1 MKIAFQTLVK
11 TLVICMFAWIA
22 NVSAGNVQYK
32 FEEFY
37 DESASLQ
44 LEQVS
49 NLNFSPTSGQI
60 RKPYQTGTLW
70 LRVSIAANQS
80 NSFLFFENPSIDEVF
95 IYSRD
100 QINLGPWS
108 SEQIPM
114 RALLQGYLLD
124 KQTENLNNSSEFY
137 LKIRSQ
143 APKQF
148 NVMVLSDAET
158 QLKQHIRYAVLSSQ
172 FTAAFILL
180 IWIGIQ
186 NWLARSKIFITVMI
200 SVPLFVLSRL
210 NYFGLFLTNDISSA
224 TMYLN
229 LNMVL
234 FLSLIAVGTLMLKEG
249 FGRLFS
255 SRQNRTFLIFFLS
268 SFLPAFGL
276 LFEIP
281 RGHLVASSVLINFLM
296 MTTLFYFLISIFL
309 KQKHLIWTY
318 KYHLV
323 VSITY
328 ATMSVI
334 PGIYFIEPQLFPFTW
349 GLPAFRDFFYPVL
362 AFLIMLQM
370 LNEQKERE
378 MDAIF
383 TLGVSKATADQE
395 IEKNKQQHVFLGM
408 LLHEIKTPLSV
419 IKFGAESLKNGQA
432 DHAKNQVWAA
442 RVDNA
447 ADTINHILN
456 QCLLAD
462 KFEFGLSN
470 YQEEQINLR
479 AEFSQIVDRVG
490 YLNPA
495 YPERIHW
502 EFCEGLPIDTQLYV
516 DPIFLRSILENLI
529 SNALKYSAANS
540 RIYLAVSQSTLGS
553 KPMFEFQIKNQIG
566 KVGPPQ
572 IDKIFA
578 RYYRAEEAKG
588 YSGTGLGLWL
598 ANEQAK
604 AMSASIRCEFD
615 NIWTIFTLQIPNLN
629 EVK

>member
-1 MKIAFQTLVK
+1 MKIALQALVK
-11 TLVICMFAWIA
+11 TVVIFMFAWIA
-22 NVSAGNVQYK
+22 NVSAGNIQYK
-32 FEEFY
+32 IEEFY

-44 LEQVS
+44 LEQVES
-49 NLNFSPTSGQI
+49 SNFSQTSGQI
-60 RKPYQTGTLW
+60 RKPYQKGTLW
-70 LRVSIAANQS
+70 LRVSIAANQAD
-80 NSFLFFENPSIDEVF
+80 SFLFFENPTIDEV
-95 IYSRD
+95 ILYSRK
-100 QINLGPWS
+100 QTNQGPWNAN
-108 SEQIPM
+108 QLPM

-124 KQTENLNNSSEFY
+124 KQSSNLNNNTEFY

-180 IWIGIQ
+180 IWISIQ

-210 NYFGLFLTNDISSA
+210 NYFGLFLNNDLSS
-224 TMYLN
+224 TTTYLN
-229 LNMVL
+229 ANMVL
-234 FLSLIAVGTLMLKEG
+234 FLSLIAIGTLMLKEG
-249 FGRLFS
+249 FARLFNS
-255 SRQNRTFLIFFLS
+255 AQNRIFMIFFS
-268 SFLPAFGL
+268 ISFLPSIGL

-281 RGHLVASSVLINFLM
+281 RGYLVASSVLINLF
-296 MTTLFYFLISIFL
+296 MTSTLFYFLISIFS

-334 PGIYFIEPQLFPFTW
+334 PGIYFIAPQLFPFTW

-378 MDAIF
+378 MDVIF
-383 TLGVSKATADQE
+383 LLGASKAAADLE

-419 IKFGAESLKNGQA
+419 IKFGADSFKNDQA
-432 DHAKNQVWAA
+432 DHAKNQVWAL

-462 KFEFGLSN
+462 KFEFGLAN
-470 YQEEQINLR
+470 YQEEQVNLH
-479 AEFSQIVDRVG
+479 AEFSKIVERVG

-502 EFCEGLPIDTQLYV
+502 EFSKSLPIDTKLYV

-529 SNALKYSAANS
+529 SNALKYSATNS
-540 RIYLAVSQSTLGS
+540 KIFLTVSQNTLDIEP
-553 KPMFEFQIKNQIG
+553 KFEFQIKNQIG

-598 ANEQAK
+598 AKEQAK

-629 EVK
+629 ELQ

>member
-11 TLVICMFAWIA
+11 TVVICMFAWIA
-22 NVSAGNVQYK
+22 NVSAGDLQYK
-32 FEEFY
+32 IEVFY

-44 LEQVS
+44 LEQVES
-49 NLNFSPTSGQI
+49 SNFSQTSGQI

-70 LRVSIAANQS
+70 LRFSIAPNQA
-80 NSFLFFENPSIDEVF
+80 NSFLLFENPAIDEV
-95 IYSRD
+95 ILYSRK
-100 QINLGPWS
+100 QTNQVPWNA
-108 SEQIPM
+108 EQIPM

-124 KQTENLNNSSEFY
+124 KKTDNLNNSSEFY
-137 LKIRSQ
+137 LRIRSQ

-158 QLKQHIRYAVLSSQ
+158 QMKQHIRYAVLSSQ

-186 NWLARSKIFITVMI
+186 NWLARSKIFITVII

-210 NYFGLFLTNDISSA
+210 NYFGFFLNNDNSSTA
-224 TMYLN
+224 MYLN
-229 LNMVL
+229 TNMVL
-234 FLSLIAVGTLMLKEG
+234 FLSLIAIGTLMVKEG
-249 FGRLFS
+249 FGRLFNS
-255 SRQNRTFLIFFLS
+255 TKNRVFLFFFTASL
-268 SFLPAFGL
+268 LPAIGL

-281 RGHLVASSVLINFLM
+281 RGHLVTCSVVLNFLM
-296 MTTLFYFLISIFL
+296 TTTLFYFLISIFL
-309 KQKHLIWTY
+309 KQKHLISNY
-318 KYHLV
+318 KYNLV

-328 ATMSVI
+328 AIMSVI
-334 PGIYFIEPQLFPFTW
+334 PGIYFIQPQLFPFIW
-349 GLPAFRDFFYPVL
+349 GLPAFRDFFYPVI

-378 MDAIF
+378 MDAVF
-383 TLGVSKATADQE
+383 TLGASKAAADLE

-419 IKFGAESLKNGQA
+419 IKFGADSFKNAQA
-432 DHAKNQVWAA
+432 DHAKNQVWAV

-456 QCLLAD
+456 QCLLVD

-495 YPERIHW
+495 YPERINW
-502 EFCEGLPIDTQLYV
+502 EFCEDLPIDTELHV

-529 SNALKYSAANS
+529 SNGLKYSAANS
-540 RIYLAVSQSTLGS
+540 KIYLTVSQSTLGS
-553 KPMFEFQIKNQIG
+553 APMFEFQIKNQIG

-604 AMSASIRCEFD
+604 AMGASIRCEFD
-615 NIWTIFTLQIPNLN
+615 NIWTIFTLQIPKLN
-629 EVK
+629 ELK

>member
-1 MKIAFQTLVK
+1 MKITFQILIKAV
-11 TLVICMFAWIA
+11 LICMFAWIA
-22 NVSAGNVQYK
+22 NASAGNVQYK
-32 FEEFY
+32 IEEFY

-44 LEQVS
+44 LEQVES
-49 NLNFSPTSGQI
+49 SNFSQTSGQI
-60 RKPYQTGTLW
+60 RKPHQKGTLW
-70 LRVSIAANQS
+70 LRVTIAANQA
-80 NSFLFFENPSIDEVF
+80 NSFLFFENPAIDEVLL
-95 IYSRD
+95 YSRKETH
-100 QINLGPWS
+100 QGPWNAN
-108 SEQIPM
+108 QIPM
-114 RALLQGYLLD
+114 KKLLEGYLLD
-124 KQTENLNNSSEFY
+124 GQIDDLNPKSEFY

-158 QLKQHIRYAVLSSQ
+158 QRKQHIRYAVLSSQ

-186 NWLARSKIFITVMI
+186 NWLARSRIFITVMV
-200 SVPLFVLSRL
+200 SVPLFVFSRL
-210 NYFGLFLTNDISSA
+210 NYFGLFLNNENTSTA
-224 TMYLN
+224 MYLN
-229 LNMVL
+229 LNMAL
-234 FLSLIAVGTLMLKEG
+234 FLSLIAIGTLMIKEG
-249 FGRLFS
+249 FGRLFNGT
-255 SRQNRTFLIFFLS
+255 QNRVLLIFFSVSL
-268 SFLPAFGL
+268 LPATGL

-281 RGHLVASSVLINFLM
+281 RGHLVACSVLLNFLM
-296 MTTLFYFLISIFL
+296 TTTLFYFLISIFS
-309 KQKHLIWTY
+309 KQKYLIWTY

-328 ATMSVI
+328 AIMSVV
-334 PGIYFIEPQLFPFTW
+334 PGIYFIQPQLFPFTW

-383 TLGVSKATADQE
+383 TLGASKAAADLE

-419 IKFGAESLKNGQA
+419 IKFGADSLINVQA
-432 DHAKNQVWAA
+432 DPSKNQVWAK
-442 RVDNA
+442 RIDTS

-462 KFEFGLSN
+462 KFEFGLSS
-470 YQEEQINLR
+470 YQAEHVNLET
-479 AEFSQIVDRVG
+479 EFSQIVERVG
-490 YLNPA
+490 YLHPT

-502 EFCEGLPIDTQLYV
+502 EFSSNVAHSTQLSV
-516 DPIFLRSILENLI
+516 DPVFFRSILENLI

-540 RIYLAVSQSTLGS
+540 KIFLTVSQNTFGS
-553 KPMFEFQIKNQIG
+553 EPIFEFQIKNQIG

-572 IDKIFA
+572 IDKIFS

-604 AMSASIRCEFD
+604 AMNASIRCEFD
-615 NIWTIFTLQIPNLN
+615 AVWTIFTLQIPKLS
-629 EVK
+629 EIK

>member
-11 TLVICMFAWIA
+11 TFVISMFAWIA

-32 FEEFY
+32 LEEFY

-44 LEQVS
+44 LEQVES
-49 NLNFSPTSGQI
+49 SNFSQTSGQI

-70 LRVSIAANQS
+70 LRFSIAPNQA
-80 NSFLFFENPSIDEVF
+80 NSFLLFENPAIDEV
-95 IYSRD
+95 ILYSRK
-100 QINLGPWS
+100 QTNQGPWNA
-108 SEQIPM
+108 EQIPM

-124 KQTENLNNSSEFY
+124 KQTDNLNNSSEFY
-137 LKIRSQ
+137 LRIRSQ

-148 NVMVLSDAET
+148 NVMVLSGAET
-158 QLKQHIRYAVLSSQ
+158 QMKQHIRYAVLSSQ

-255 SRQNRTFLIFFLS
+255 SRQNRIFLIFFS
-268 SFLPAFGL
+268 ISFLPVIGL

-281 RGHLVASSVLINFLM
+281 RGHLVASSVFINFLM
-296 MTTLFYFLISIFL
+296 TTTLFYFLISIFL

-395 IEKNKQQHVFLGM
+395 IEKKQATACIF
-408 LLHEIKTPLSV
+408 
-419 IKFGAESLKNGQA
+419 
-432 DHAKNQVWAA
+432 
-442 RVDNA
+442 RNA
-447 ADTINHILN
+447 
-456 QCLLAD
+456 
-462 KFEFGLSN
+462 
-470 YQEEQINLR
+470 
-479 AEFSQIVDRVG
+479 
-490 YLNPA
+490 
-495 YPERIHW
+495 
-502 EFCEGLPIDTQLYV
+502 
-516 DPIFLRSILENLI
+516 
-529 SNALKYSAANS
+529 
-540 RIYLAVSQSTLGS
+540 
-553 KPMFEFQIKNQIG
+553 
-566 KVGPPQ
+566 
-572 IDKIFA
+572 FA
-578 RYYRAEEAKG
+578 
-588 YSGTGLGLWL
+588 
-598 ANEQAK
+598 
-604 AMSASIRCEFD
+604 
-615 NIWTIFTLQIPNLN
+615 
-629 EVK
+629 

>member
-1 MKIAFQTLVK
+1 MGVL
-11 TLVICMFAWIA
+11 AWVGNA
-22 NVSAGNVQYK
+22 SAGDVQYK
-32 FEEFY
+32 IEELY

-44 LEQVS
+44 LEQVER
-49 NLNFSPTSGQI
+49 LNFSHTSGEI
-60 RKPYQTGTLW
+60 RRPYRQGNLW
-70 LRVSIAANQS
+70 LRVSIAATQV
-80 NSFLFFENPSIDEVF
+80 NSILYFQNPSIDEVL
-95 IYSRD
+95 IYSRK
-100 QINLGPWS
+100 QTSHGIWIAS
-108 SEQIPM
+108 QIPM
-114 RALLQGYLLD
+114 QSLLQGYLLD
-124 KQTENLNNSSEFY
+124 TQTDNLNNNSEFY
-137 LKIRSQ
+137 LKIRS
-143 APKQF
+143 ASPKQF
-148 NVMVLSDAET
+148 NVMVLSEAET

-172 FTAAFILL
+172 FTAALILL
-180 IWIGIQ
+180 IWVGIQ
-186 NWLARSKIFITVMI
+186 NWLARSKIFFTVII

-210 NYFGLFLTNDISSA
+210 NNFGIFLNGNNTDT

-229 LNMVL
+229 ANMVL
-234 FLSLIAVGTLMLKEG
+234 FLSLIAIGTLMIKEG
-249 FGRLFS
+249 FGRLFDRS
-255 SRQNRTFLIFFLS
+255 QNRFFLIIFTLT
-268 SFLPAFGL
+268 FLPAIGL
-276 LFEIP
+276 MFEIP
-281 RGHLVASSVLINFLM
+281 RGHLVATSVYINFLM

-309 KQKHLIWTY
+309 KKKQLIWTY

-323 VSITY
+323 ISITY
-328 ATMSVI
+328 AIMSVI
-334 PGIYFIEPQLFPFTW
+334 PGIYFIAPQLFPFTW
-349 GLPAFRDFFYPVL
+349 GLPAFRDFFYPIL

-370 LNEQKERE
+370 FNEQREKE

-383 TLGVSKATADQE
+383 ALAVSKATADQE

-419 IKFGAESLKNGQA
+419 IKFGADSLKNVQV
-432 DHAKNQVWAA
+432 DPSKNQVWAK
-442 RVDNA
+442 RIDTS

-462 KFEFGLSN
+462 KFEFGLAN
-470 YQEEQINLR
+470 YQEEQVNLH
-479 AEFSQIVDRVG
+479 AEFSQIVERVG

-502 EFCEGLPIDTQLYV
+502 EFSNSLPIDTKLYL

-529 SNALKYSAANS
+529 SNALKYSATNS
-540 RIYLAVSQSTLGS
+540 KIFLTVSQSILGS
-553 KPMFEFQIKNQIG
+553 KPKFEFQIKNQIG

-572 IDKIFA
+572 VDKIFT

-629 EVK
+629 ELK

>member
-1 MKIAFQTLVK
+1 MGI
-11 TLVICMFAWIA
+11 FAWVGNA
-22 NVSAGNVQYK
+22 SAGDVQYK
-32 FEEFY
+32 IEELY

-44 LEQVS
+44 LEQVERI
-49 NLNFSPTSGQI
+49 NFSHTSGEI
-60 RKPYQTGTLW
+60 RRPYRQGNLW
-70 LRVSIAANQS
+70 LRVSIAANQF
-80 NSFLFFENPSIDEVF
+80 NSILYFQNPSIDEVL
-95 IYSRD
+95 IYSRN
-100 QINLGPWS
+100 QTSHGPWIAS
-108 SEQIPM
+108 QIPM
-114 RALLQGYLLD
+114 QALLQGYLLD
-124 KQTENLNNSSEFY
+124 NQTANLNNNSEFY

-148 NVMVLSDAET
+148 NVMVLSNAET

-186 NWLARSKIFITVMI
+186 NWLARSKIFITVML
-200 SVPLFVLSRL
+200 SVPLFLLSRL
-210 NYFGLFLTNDISSA
+210 NYFGFFLNNDNSSA
-224 TMYLN
+224 AMYLN
-229 LNMVL
+229 ANLVL
-234 FLSLIAVGTLMLKEG
+234 FLSLITIGTLMMKEG
-249 FGRLFS
+249 FGRLFNNT
-255 SRQNRTFLIFFLS
+255 QNRVFLIIFALC
-268 SFLPAFGL
+268 FLPGIGVF
-276 LFEIP
+276 FEIP
-281 RGHLVASSVLINFLM
+281 RGHLVAASVLLNTF
-296 MTTLFYFLISIFL
+296 MTITLFYFLFSIFS
-309 KQKHLIWTY
+309 KQTGLIRTY
-318 KYHLV
+318 KYPLI
-323 VSITY
+323 VSTTY
-328 ATMSVI
+328 AIMSVI
-334 PGIYFIEPQLFPFTW
+334 PGFYFIAPQLFPFTW

-378 MDAIF
+378 MDAVF
-383 TLGVSKATADQE
+383 TLGASKAAADLE

-419 IKFGAESLKNGQA
+419 VKFGANSFKNAQA

-462 KFEFGLSN
+462 KFEFGLSS
-470 YQEEQINLR
+470 YQEEEVNLH
-479 AEFSQIVDRVG
+479 AEFSQIVERVG

>member
-11 TLVICMFAWIA
+11 TVAICMFAWIA

-32 FEEFY
+32 LEEFY

-49 NLNFSPTSGQI
+49 NLNFYPTSGQI

-186 NWLARSKIFITVMI
+186 NWLARSKIFITVML

-210 NYFGLFLTNDISSA
+210 NYFGFFLNNDNSSA
-224 TMYLN
+224 AMYLN
-229 LNMVL
+229 ANLVL
-234 FLSLIAVGTLMLKEG
+234 FLSLIAIGTLMMKEG
-249 FGRLFS
+249 FGRLFNNT
-255 SRQNRTFLIFFLS
+255 QNRVFLIIFALC
-268 SFLPAFGL
+268 FLPGIGVF
-276 LFEIP
+276 FEIP
-281 RGHLVASSVLINFLM
+281 RGHLVAASVLLNTF
-296 MTTLFYFLISIFL
+296 MTITLFYFLFSIFS
-309 KQKHLIWTY
+309 KQTGLIRTY
-318 KYHLV
+318 KYPLI
-323 VSITY
+323 VSTTY
-328 ATMSVI
+328 AIMSVI
-334 PGIYFIEPQLFPFTW
+334 PGFYFIAPQQFPFTW

-378 MDAIF
+378 MDAVF
-383 TLGVSKATADQE
+383 TLGASKAAADLE

-419 IKFGAESLKNGQA
+419 VKFGANSFKNAQA
-432 DHAKNQVWAA
+432 DHAKNQVWAV

-462 KFEFGLSN
+462 KFEFGLSS
-470 YQEEQINLR
+470 YQEEEVNLH
-479 AEFSQIVDRVG
+479 AEFSQIVERVG

-553 KPMFEFQIKNQIG
+553 KPMLEFQVKNQIG

-629 EVK
+629 ELK

>member
-1 MKIAFQTLVK
+1 MKSVPK
-11 TLVICMFAWIA
+11 TLYKTIFICIFAWITNA
-22 NVSAGNVQYK
+22 SAGNIQYK
-32 FEEFY
+32 IEEFY

-44 LEQVS
+44 LEKVIS
-49 NLNFSPTSGQI
+49 SNFSLSSGQI
-60 RKPYQTGTLW
+60 RKPYQKGTLW
-70 LRVSIAANQS
+70 LRVSIAANQA
-80 NSFLFFENPSIDEVF
+80 NSFLLFENPAIDEA
-95 IYSRD
+95 ILYSRK
-100 QINLGPWS
+100 QTNQGPWNA
-108 SEQIPM
+108 EQMPM

-124 KQTENLNNSSEFY
+124 KQTDNLNNSSEFY

-148 NVMVLSDAET
+148 NVMVLSDSET

-172 FTAAFILL
+172 FTAALILL

-186 NWLARSKIFITVMI
+186 NWLARSKIFITVMV

-210 NYFGLFLTNDISSA
+210 NYFGLFLNNDTSSTA
-224 TMYLN
+224 MYLN
-229 LNMVL
+229 VNMVL
-234 FLSLIAVGTLMLKEG
+234 FLSLIAIGTLMIKEG
-249 FGRLFS
+249 FGRLFNGT
-255 SRQNRTFLIFFLS
+255 QNRVFLIFFSVSL
-268 SFLPAFGL
+268 LPATGL

-281 RGHLVASSVLINFLM
+281 RGHLVMCSVLLNFLM
-296 MTTLFYFLISIFL
+296 TTTLFYFLISIFL

-328 ATMSVI
+328 ASMSVI

-383 TLGVSKATADQE
+383 TLGASKAAADLE

-419 IKFGAESLKNGQA
+419 IKFGADSLKNGQA
-432 DHAKNQVWAA
+432 DHAKNQVWAI

-462 KFEFGLSN
+462 KFEFGLSS
-470 YQEEQINLR
+470 YQEEEVNLH
-479 AEFSQIVDRVG
+479 AEFSQIVERVG

-495 YPERIHW
+495 YPERIHR
-502 EFCEGLPIDTQLYV
+502 EICEDLPIETNLYV

-529 SNALKYSAANS
+529 SNALKYSVANS
-540 RIYLAVSQSTLGS
+540 KIYLIVSQSILGS

-604 AMSASIRCEFD
+604 AMGASIRCEFD
-615 NIWTIFTLQIPNLN
+615 DIWTIFTLQIPNLN
-629 EVK
+629 GLK

>member
-1 MKIAFQTLVK
+1 MKIALQPLVK
-11 TLVICMFAWIA
+11 TVVICMFAWIA
-22 NVSAGNVQYK
+22 NVSAGNIQYK
-32 FEEFY
+32 IAEFY

-44 LEQVS
+44 LEQVVGS
-49 NLNFSPTSGQI
+49 NFSETSGQI
-60 RKPYQTGTLW
+60 RKPYQKGTLW
-70 LRVSIAANQS
+70 LRVSISAYQA

-95 IYSRD
+95 IYSRN
-100 QINLGPWS
+100 QISLESWS
-108 SEQIPM
+108 ADQIPM
-114 RALLQGYLLD
+114 RELLQGYSLD
-124 KQTENLNNSSEFY
+124 KQTSNLNNNTEFY

-200 SVPLFVLSRL
+200 SVPLFALSRL
-210 NYFGLFLTNDISSA
+210 NYFGLFLNNDHSS
-224 TMYLN
+224 TTTYLN
-229 LNMVL
+229 VNMAL

-249 FGRLFS
+249 FGRLFNS
-255 SRQNRTFLIFFLS
+255 TQNRIFMIFFSL
-268 SFLPAFGL
+268 SFLPLIGL

-281 RGHLVASSVLINFLM
+281 RGHLVASSVLLNILM
-296 MTTLFYFLISIFL
+296 MTTLFYFLISIFS
-309 KQKHLIWTY
+309 KQKHLILTY

-328 ATMSVI
+328 ASMSII
-334 PGIYFIEPQLFPFTW
+334 PGIYFTQPHLFPFTW

-419 IKFGAESLKNGQA
+419 IKFGADSFKNDQA
-432 DHAKNQVWAA
+432 DHTKNQVWAL

-462 KFEFGLSN
+462 KFEFGLAN
-470 YQEEQINLR
+470 YQEQLVNLH
-479 AEFSQIVDRVG
+479 AEFSQIVERVG

-502 EFCEGLPIDTQLYV
+502 EFSNTLPIDTKLYV

-529 SNALKYSAANS
+529 SNALKYSATNS
-540 RIYLAVSQSTLGS
+540 KIFLTVSQSSLGIVP
-553 KPMFEFQIKNQIG
+553 KFEFQIKNQIG

-572 IDKIFA
+572 VDKIFA

-629 EVK
+629 ELK

>member
-1 MKIAFQTLVK
+1 
-11 TLVICMFAWIA
+11 MFAWIA
-22 NVSAGNVQYK
+22 NVSAGDLQYK
-32 FEEFY
+32 IEEFY

-44 LEQVS
+44 LEQVES
-49 NLNFSPTSGQI
+49 SKFSQTSGQI
-60 RKPYQTGTLW
+60 RKPYRTGNLW
-70 LRVSIAANQS
+70 LRVSIAANQA
-80 NSFLFFENPSIDEVF
+80 NSFLLFENPAIDEV
-95 IYSRD
+95 ILYSRK
-100 QINLGPWS
+100 QTNQGPWNA
-108 SEQIPM
+108 EKIPM

-124 KQTENLNNSSEFY
+124 KQTNNLNNSSEFY
-137 LKIRSQ
+137 LRIRSQ

-158 QLKQHIRYAVLSSQ
+158 QMKQHIRYAVLSSQ

-210 NYFGLFLTNDISSA
+210 NYFGIFLNNDNSSTA
-224 TMYLN
+224 IYLN
-229 LNMVL
+229 VNMVL
-234 FLSLIAVGTLMLKEG
+234 FLSLIAIGTLMVKEG
-249 FGRLFS
+249 FGRLFNS
-255 SRQNRTFLIFFLS
+255 SQNRVFLCFFLAS
-268 SFLPAFGL
+268 LLPAIGL

-281 RGHLVASSVLINFLM
+281 RGHLVTCSVVLNFLM
-296 MTTLFYFLISIFL
+296 TTTLFYFLISIFL
-309 KQKHLIWTY
+309 KQKHLISNY

-328 ATMSVI
+328 AIMSVI
-334 PGIYFIEPQLFPFTW
+334 PGIYFIEPQLFPFIW
-349 GLPAFRDFFYPVL
+349 GLPAFRDFFYPVI

-378 MDAIF
+378 MDAVF
-383 TLGVSKATADQE
+383 TLGASKAAADLE

-419 IKFGAESLKNGQA
+419 IKFGADSFKNAQA
-432 DHAKNQVWAA
+432 DHAKNLVWAV

-447 ADTINHILN
+447 TDTINHILN

-470 YQEEQINLR
+470 YQEEKINLR
-479 AEFSQIVDRVG
+479 AEFSQIVDHVG

-495 YPERIHW
+495 YPERINW
-502 EFCEGLPIDTQLYV
+502 EFCEDLPIDTELHV

-540 RIYLAVSQSTLGS
+540 KIYLTVSQSTLGS
-553 KPMFEFQIKNQIG
+553 KPMFELQIKNQIG

-598 ANEQAK
+598 ANEQAI
-604 AMSASIRCEFD
+604 AMGASIRCEFD
-615 NIWTIFTLQIPNLN
+615 NIWTIFTLQIPKLN

>member
-1 MKIAFQTLVK
+1 
-11 TLVICMFAWIA
+11 MFACIA

-32 FEEFY
+32 LEEFY

-44 LEQVS
+44 LEQVES
-49 NLNFSPTSGQI
+49 SKFSQTSGQI
-60 RKPYQTGTLW
+60 RKPYRTGNLW
-70 LRVSIAANQS
+70 LRVSIAANQA
-80 NSFLFFENPSIDEVF
+80 NSFLLFENPAIDEV
-95 IYSRD
+95 ILYSRK
-100 QINLGPWS
+100 QTNQGPWNA
-108 SEQIPM
+108 EKIPM

-124 KQTENLNNSSEFY
+124 KQTNNLNNSSEFY
-137 LKIRSQ
+137 LRIRSQ

-158 QLKQHIRYAVLSSQ
+158 QMKQHIRYAVLSSQ

-186 NWLARSKIFITVMI
+186 NWLARSKIFITVMM

-210 NYFGLFLTNDISSA
+210 NYFGFFLNNDNSSTA
-224 TMYLN
+224 MYLN
-229 LNMVL
+229 ANMVL
-234 FLSLIAVGTLMLKEG
+234 FLSLIAIGTLMVKEG
-249 FGRLFS
+249 FGRLFNS
-255 SRQNRTFLIFFLS
+255 TQNRVFLFFFTASL
-268 SFLPAFGL
+268 LPAIGL

-281 RGHLVASSVLINFLM
+281 RGHLVTCSVVLNFLM
-296 MTTLFYFLISIFL
+296 TTTLFYFLISIFL
-309 KQKHLIWTY
+309 KQKHLISNY

-328 ATMSVI
+328 AIMSVI
-334 PGIYFIEPQLFPFTW
+334 PGIYFIQPQLFPFIW
-349 GLPAFRDFFYPVL
+349 GLPAFRDFFYPVI

-378 MDAIF
+378 MDAVF
-383 TLGVSKATADQE
+383 TLGASKAAADLE

-419 IKFGAESLKNGQA
+419 IKFGADSFKNAQA
-432 DHAKNQVWAA
+432 DHAKNQVWAV

-470 YQEEQINLR
+470 YQEEEVNLH
-479 AEFSQIVDRVG
+479 AEFSQIVERVG

-495 YPERIHW
+495 YPERIYR
-502 EFCEGLPIDTQLYV
+502 EICEDLPIETNLYV
-516 DPIFLRSILENLI
+516 DPNFLRSVLENLI

-540 RIYLAVSQSTLGS
+540 KIYLTVSQSTLGS

-604 AMSASIRCEFD
+604 AMGASIRCEFD
-615 NIWTIFTLQIPNLN
+615 NIRTIFTLQIPKLN
-629 EVK
+629 ELK

>member
-1 MKIAFQTLVK
+1 MGV
-11 TLVICMFAWIA
+11 FAWVGNA
-22 NVSAGNVQYK
+22 SAGDVQYK
-32 FEEFY
+32 IEELY

-44 LEQVS
+44 LEQVER
-49 NLNFSPTSGQI
+49 LNFSHTSGEI
-60 RKPYQTGTLW
+60 RRPYRQGNLW
-70 LRVSIAANQS
+70 LRVSIAATQV
-80 NSFLFFENPSIDEVF
+80 NSILYFQNPSIDEVL
-95 IYSRD
+95 IYSRK
-100 QINLGPWS
+100 QTSHGIWIAS
-108 SEQIPM
+108 QIPM
-114 RALLQGYLLD
+114 QSLLQGYLLD
-124 KQTENLNNSSEFY
+124 TQTDNLNNNSEFY
-137 LKIRSQ
+137 LKIRS
-143 APKQF
+143 ASPKQF
-148 NVMVLSDAET
+148 NVMVLSEAET
-158 QLKQHIRYAVLSSQ
+158 QFKQHIRYAVLSSQ
-172 FTAAFILL
+172 FTAALILL
-180 IWIGIQ
+180 IWVGIQ
-186 NWLARSKIFITVMI
+186 NWLARSKIFFTVII

-210 NYFGLFLTNDISSA
+210 NNFGIFLNGNNTDT

-229 LNMVL
+229 ANMVL
-234 FLSLIAVGTLMLKEG
+234 FLSLIAIGTLMIKEG
-249 FGRLFS
+249 FGRLFDRS
-255 SRQNRTFLIFFLS
+255 HNRFFLIIFTLT
-268 SFLPAFGL
+268 FLPAIGL
-276 LFEIP
+276 MFEIP
-281 RGHLVASSVLINFLM
+281 RGHLVATSVYINFLM

-309 KQKHLIWTY
+309 KKKQLIWTY

-323 VSITY
+323 ISITY
-328 ATMSVI
+328 AIMSVI
-334 PGIYFIEPQLFPFTW
+334 PGIYFIAPQLFPFTW
-349 GLPAFRDFFYPVL
+349 GLPAFRDFFYPIL

-370 LNEQKERE
+370 FNEQREKE

-383 TLGVSKATADQE
+383 ALAVSKATADQE

-419 IKFGAESLKNGQA
+419 IKFGADSLKNVQV
-432 DHAKNQVWAA
+432 DPSKNQVWAK
-442 RVDNA
+442 RIDTS

-462 KFEFGLSN
+462 KFEFGLAN
-470 YQEEQINLR
+470 YQAEQVNLH
-479 AEFSQIVDRVG
+479 AEFSQIVERVG

-502 EFCEGLPIDTQLYV
+502 EFSNSLPIDTKLYV

-529 SNALKYSAANS
+529 SNALKYSATNS
-540 RIYLAVSQSTLGS
+540 KIFLTVSQSTLGIVP
-553 KPMFEFQIKNQIG
+553 KIEFQIKNQIG

-572 IDKIFA
+572 VDKIFT

>member
-1 MKIAFQTLVK
+1 MKKILLNFLYSI
-11 TLVICMFAWIA
+11 LMGIFAWVGNA
-22 NVSAGNVQYK
+22 SAGDVQYK
-32 FEEFY
+32 IEELY

-44 LEQVS
+44 LEQVERI
-49 NLNFSPTSGQI
+49 NFSHTSGEI
-60 RKPYQTGTLW
+60 RRPYRQGNLW
-70 LRVSIAANQS
+70 LRVSIAANQF
-80 NSFLFFENPSIDEVF
+80 NSILYFQNPSIDEVL
-95 IYSRD
+95 IYSRN
-100 QINLGPWS
+100 QTSHGPWIAS
-108 SEQIPM
+108 QIPM
-114 RALLQGYLLD
+114 QALLQGYLLD
-124 KQTENLNNSSEFY
+124 NQTANLNNNSEFY

-148 NVMVLSDAET
+148 NVMVLSNAET

-186 NWLARSKIFITVMI
+186 NWLARSKIFITVML
-200 SVPLFVLSRL
+200 SVPLFLLSRL
-210 NYFGLFLTNDISSA
+210 NYFGFFLNNDNSSA
-224 TMYLN
+224 AMYLN
-229 LNMVL
+229 ANLVL
-234 FLSLIAVGTLMLKEG
+234 FLSLITIGTLMMKEG
-249 FGRLFS
+249 FGRLFNNT
-255 SRQNRTFLIFFLS
+255 QNRVFLIIFALC
-268 SFLPAFGL
+268 FLPGIGVF
-276 LFEIP
+276 FEIP
-281 RGHLVASSVLINFLM
+281 RGHLVAASVLLNTF
-296 MTTLFYFLISIFL
+296 MTITLFYFLFSIFS
-309 KQKHLIWTY
+309 KQTGLIRTY
-318 KYHLV
+318 KYPLI
-323 VSITY
+323 VSTTY
-328 ATMSVI
+328 AIMSVI
-334 PGIYFIEPQLFPFTW
+334 PGFYFIAPQLFPFTW

-378 MDAIF
+378 MDAVF
-383 TLGVSKATADQE
+383 TLGASKAAADLE

-419 IKFGAESLKNGQA
+419 VKFGANSFKNAQA

-462 KFEFGLSN
+462 KFEFGLSS
-470 YQEEQINLR
+470 YQEEEVNLH
-479 AEFSQIVDRVG
+479 AEFSQIVERVG

>member
-1 MKIAFQTLVK
+1 
-11 TLVICMFAWIA
+11 MFAWIA

-32 FEEFY
+32 LEEFY

-70 LRVSIAANQS
+70 LRVSIAANQA
-80 NSFLFFENPSIDEVF
+80 NSLLFFENPAIDEV
-95 IYSRD
+95 ILYSRK
-100 QINLGPWS
+100 QTNQGSWNA
-108 SEQIPM
+108 EQIPM
-114 RALLQGYLLD
+114 RALLQGHLLD
-124 KQTENLNNSSEFY
+124 KQTDNLNNSSEFY
-137 LKIRSQ
+137 LRIQSQ

-158 QLKQHIRYAVLSSQ
+158 QMKQHIRYAVLSSQ

-210 NYFGLFLTNDISSA
+210 NYFGIFLNNDNSSTA
-224 TMYLN
+224 IYLN
-229 LNMVL
+229 VNMVL
-234 FLSLIAVGTLMLKEG
+234 FLSLIAIGTLMVKEG
-249 FGRLFS
+249 FGRLFNS
-255 SRQNRTFLIFFLS
+255 SQNRVFLCFFLAS
-268 SFLPAFGL
+268 LLPAIGL

-281 RGHLVASSVLINFLM
+281 RGHLVTCSVVLNFLM
-296 MTTLFYFLISIFL
+296 TTTLFYFLISIFL
-309 KQKHLIWTY
+309 KQKHLISNY

-328 ATMSVI
+328 AIMSVI
-334 PGIYFIEPQLFPFTW
+334 PGIYFIEPQLFPFIW
-349 GLPAFRDFFYPVL
+349 GLPAFRDFFYPVI

-378 MDAIF
+378 MDAVF
-383 TLGVSKATADQE
+383 TLGASKAAADLE

-419 IKFGAESLKNGQA
+419 IKFGADSFKNAQA
-432 DHAKNQVWAA
+432 DQAKNLVWAL

-462 KFEFGLSN
+462 KFEFGLAN
-470 YQEEQINLR
+470 YQEEQVNLH
-479 AEFSQIVDRVG
+479 AEFSQIVERVG

-502 EFCEGLPIDTQLYV
+502 EFCEGLPIDAQLYV

-540 RIYLAVSQSTLGS
+540 KIYLTVSQSFLGS

-629 EVK
+629 ELK

>member
-1 MKIAFQTLVK
+1 MT
-11 TLVICMFAWIA
+11 
-22 NVSAGNVQYK
+22 
-32 FEEFY
+32 
-37 DESASLQ
+37 
-44 LEQVS
+44 
-49 NLNFSPTSGQI
+49 
-60 RKPYQTGTLW
+60 
-70 LRVSIAANQS
+70 
-80 NSFLFFENPSIDEVF
+80 
-95 IYSRD
+95 
-100 QINLGPWS
+100 
-108 SEQIPM
+108 
-114 RALLQGYLLD
+114 
-124 KQTENLNNSSEFY
+124 
-137 LKIRSQ
+137 
-143 APKQF
+143 
-148 NVMVLSDAET
+148 
-158 QLKQHIRYAVLSSQ
+158 
-172 FTAAFILL
+172 
-180 IWIGIQ
+180 
-186 NWLARSKIFITVMI
+186 
-200 SVPLFVLSRL
+200 
-210 NYFGLFLTNDISSA
+210 
-224 TMYLN
+224 
-229 LNMVL
+229 
-234 FLSLIAVGTLMLKEG
+234 
-249 FGRLFS
+249 
-255 SRQNRTFLIFFLS
+255 
-268 SFLPAFGL
+268 
-276 LFEIP
+276 
-281 RGHLVASSVLINFLM
+281 
-296 MTTLFYFLISIFL
+296 TTLFYFLISIFL

-490 YLNPA
+490 YLNPT

-516 DPIFLRSILENLI
+516 DPIYLRSILENLI

-540 RIYLAVSQSTLGS
+540 RIYLTVSQSTLGS

-629 EVK
+629 ALK

>member
-1 MKIAFQTLVK
+1 MKKLLLNFLYCILMGVS
-11 TLVICMFAWIA
+11 AWVGNA
-22 NVSAGNVQYK
+22 SAGNIQYK
-32 FEEFY
+32 IEELY
-37 DESASLQ
+37 DASASLN
-44 LEQVS
+44 LEQVIS
-49 NLNFSPTSGQI
+49 SNFSQTSGQI
-60 RKPYQTGTLW
+60 RKPYQKGTLW
-70 LRVSIAANQS
+70 LRVSIAANQAD
-80 NSFLFFENPSIDEVF
+80 SFLFFENPTIDEVML
-95 IYSRD
+95 YSRKQTNQGLWEAD
-100 QINLGPWS
+100 QL
-108 SEQIPM
+108 PM
-114 RALLQGYLLD
+114 RALLQGCLLD
-124 KQTENLNNSSEFY
+124 KKKSNLNNNTEFY

-143 APKQF
+143 GPKQF

-210 NYFGLFLTNDISSA
+210 NYFGLFLNNEHSST

-229 LNMVL
+229 VNVAL
-234 FLSLIAVGTLMLKEG
+234 FLSLIAIATLMIKEG
-249 FGRLFS
+249 FGRLFNNS
-255 SRQNRTFLIFFLS
+255 QNRIFMILFSL
-268 SFLPAFGL
+268 SFLPLIGI

-281 RGHLVASSVLINFLM
+281 RGYLVASSVLLNILM
-296 MTTLFYFLISIFL
+296 ITALFYFLISIFL
-309 KQKHLIWTY
+309 KQKHLILTY

-323 VSITY
+323 VSITF
-328 ATMSVI
+328 AMMSVI
-334 PGIYFIEPQLFPFTW
+334 PGIYFIVPQLFPFTW

-383 TLGVSKATADQE
+383 TLGASKAAAELE

-419 IKFGAESLKNGQA
+419 IKFGADSFKNDQA
-432 DHAKNQVWAA
+432 DHAKNRVWAL

-462 KFEFGLSN
+462 KFEFGLAN
-470 YQEEQINLR
+470 YQEEQVNLH
-479 AEFSQIVDRVG
+479 AEFSQIVERVG
-490 YLNPA
+490 YLNPS

-502 EFCEGLPIDTQLYV
+502 EFSNSLPIDTKLYV
-516 DPIFLRSILENLI
+516 DPVFLRSILENLI
-529 SNALKYSAANS
+529 SNALKYSATNS
-540 RIYLAVSQSTLGS
+540 KIFLTVSQSTLGIEP
-553 KPMFEFQIKNQIG
+553 KFEFQIKNQIG

-572 IDKIFA
+572 VDKIFA

-629 EVK
+629 ELK

>member
-11 TLVICMFAWIA
+11 TVVICIFAWIA
-22 NVSAGNVQYK
+22 NVSAGDLQYK
-32 FEEFY
+32 IEEFY

-44 LEQVS
+44 LEQVES
-49 NLNFSPTSGQI
+49 SKFSETSGQI
-60 RKPYQTGTLW
+60 RKPYRTGNLW
-70 LRVSIAANQS
+70 LRVSIAANQA
-80 NSFLFFENPSIDEVF
+80 NSFLFFENPAIDEV
-95 IYSRD
+95 ILYSRK
-100 QINLGPWS
+100 QTNQGPWNA
-108 SEQIPM
+108 EKIPM
-114 RALLQGYLLD
+114 RALLQGHLLD
-124 KQTENLNNSSEFY
+124 KQTDNLNNSSEFY
-137 LKIRSQ
+137 LRIRSQ

-158 QLKQHIRYAVLSSQ
+158 QMKQHIRYAVLSSQ

-210 NYFGLFLTNDISSA
+210 NYFGFFLNNDNSSTA
-224 TMYLN
+224 MYLN
-229 LNMVL
+229 ANMVL
-234 FLSLIAVGTLMLKEG
+234 FLSLIAIGTLMVKEG
-249 FGRLFS
+249 FGRLFNS
-255 SRQNRTFLIFFLS
+255 TQNRVFLFFFTASL
-268 SFLPAFGL
+268 LPAIGL

-281 RGHLVASSVLINFLM
+281 RGHLVTCSVVLNFLM
-296 MTTLFYFLISIFL
+296 TTTLFYFLISIFL
-309 KQKHLIWTY
+309 KQKHLISNY

-328 ATMSVI
+328 AIMSVI
-334 PGIYFIEPQLFPFTW
+334 PGIYFIQPQLFPFIW
-349 GLPAFRDFFYPVL
+349 GLPAFRDFFYPVI

-378 MDAIF
+378 MDAVF
-383 TLGVSKATADQE
+383 TLGASKAAADLE

-419 IKFGAESLKNGQA
+419 IKFGADSFKNAQA
-432 DHAKNQVWAA
+432 DQAKNLVWAV

-447 ADTINHILN
+447 TDTINHILN

-495 YPERIHW
+495 YPERINW
-502 EFCEGLPIDTQLYV
+502 EFCEDLPIDTELHV

-604 AMSASIRCEFD
+604 AMGASIRCEFD
-615 NIWTIFTLQIPNLN
+615 NIWTIFTLQIPKLN
-629 EVK
+629 ELK

>member
-11 TLVICMFAWIA
+11 TVVICMFTWIA
-22 NVSAGNVQYK
+22 NVSAGNIQYK
-32 FEEFY
+32 IEEFY

-44 LEQVS
+44 LEQIERS
-49 NLNFSPTSGQI
+49 NFSQTSGQI
-60 RKPYQTGTLW
+60 RKPYQKGTLW
-70 LRVSIAANQS
+70 LRVSITANQAD
-80 NSFLFFENPSIDEVF
+80 SFLFFENPTIDEV
-95 IYSRD
+95 ILYSRK
-100 QINLGPWS
+100 QIHLGPWNAD
-108 SEQIPM
+108 QLPM
-114 RALLQGYLLD
+114 RALLQGHLLD
-124 KQTENLNNSSEFY
+124 KKTSNLNNNTEFY

-210 NYFGLFLTNDISSA
+210 NYFGLFLNNEHFST

-229 LNMVL
+229 ANMVL
-234 FLSLIAVGTLMLKEG
+234 FLSLIAIGTLMLKEG
-249 FGRLFS
+249 FGRLFNS
-255 SRQNRTFLIFFLS
+255 AQNRIFMIFFS
-268 SFLPAFGL
+268 MSFLPSIGL

-281 RGHLVASSVLINFLM
+281 RGYLVASSVLLNILM
-296 MTTLFYFLISIFL
+296 TSTLFYFLISIFS
-309 KQKHLIWTY
+309 KQKRLIWTY
-318 KYHLV
+318 KYHVV

-334 PGIYFIEPQLFPFTW
+334 PGIYFIAPQLFPFTW

-383 TLGVSKATADQE
+383 TLGASKAAAELE

-419 IKFGAESLKNGQA
+419 IKFGVDSFKNDQA
-432 DHAKNQVWAA
+432 DHAKNRVWAL

-462 KFEFGLSN
+462 KFEFDLAN
-470 YQEEQINLR
+470 YQEEQVDLH
-479 AEFSQIVDRVG
+479 AEFSQIVERVG
-490 YLNPA
+490 YLNPS

-502 EFCEGLPIDTQLYV
+502 EFSNSLPIDTKLYV

-529 SNALKYSAANS
+529 SNALKYSATNS
-540 RIYLAVSQSTLGS
+540 KIFLTVSQSTLGIE
-553 KPMFEFQIKNQIG
+553 PEFEFQIKNQIG

-629 EVK
+629 ELK

>member
-1 MKIAFQTLVK
+1 
-11 TLVICMFAWIA
+11 
-22 NVSAGNVQYK
+22 
-32 FEEFY
+32 
-37 DESASLQ
+37 
-44 LEQVS
+44 
-49 NLNFSPTSGQI
+49 
-60 RKPYQTGTLW
+60 
-70 LRVSIAANQS
+70 
-80 NSFLFFENPSIDEVF
+80 
-95 IYSRD
+95 
-100 QINLGPWS
+100 
-108 SEQIPM
+108 
-114 RALLQGYLLD
+114 
-124 KQTENLNNSSEFY
+124 
-137 LKIRSQ
+137 
-143 APKQF
+143 
-148 NVMVLSDAET
+148 MVLSDAET
-158 QLKQHIRYAVLSSQ
+158 QMKQHIRYAVLSSQ
-172 FTAAFILL
+172 FTAALILL
-180 IWIGIQ
+180 IWVGIQ

-210 NYFGLFLTNDISSA
+210 NYFGFFLNNDNSSA
-224 TMYLN
+224 AMYLN
-229 LNMVL
+229 ANLVL
-234 FLSLIAVGTLMLKEG
+234 FLSLITIGTLMMKEG
-249 FGRLFS
+249 FGRLFNNT
-255 SRQNRTFLIFFLS
+255 QNRVFLIIFALC
-268 SFLPAFGL
+268 FLPGIGVF
-276 LFEIP
+276 FEIP
-281 RGHLVASSVLINFLM
+281 RGHLVAASVLLNTF
-296 MTTLFYFLISIFL
+296 MTITLFYFLFSIFS
-309 KQKHLIWTY
+309 KQTGLIRTY
-318 KYHLV
+318 KYPLI
-323 VSITY
+323 VSTTY
-328 ATMSVI
+328 AIMSVI
-334 PGIYFIEPQLFPFTW
+334 PGFYFIAPQLFPFTW

-378 MDAIF
+378 MDAVF
-383 TLGVSKATADQE
+383 TLGASKAAADLE

-419 IKFGAESLKNGQA
+419 VKFGANSFKNAQA

-462 KFEFGLSN
+462 KFEFGLSS
-470 YQEEQINLR
+470 YQEEEVNLH
-479 AEFSQIVDRVG
+479 AEFSQIVERVG

>member
-1 MKIAFQTLVK
+1 
-11 TLVICMFAWIA
+11 MFAWIA
-22 NVSAGNVQYK
+22 NVSAGDLQYK
-32 FEEFY
+32 IEEFY

-44 LEQVS
+44 LEQVES
-49 NLNFSPTSGQI
+49 SNFSQSSGQI

-70 LRVSIAANQS
+70 LRVSIAANQA
-80 NSFLFFENPSIDEVF
+80 NSFLFFENPAIDEVILF
-95 IYSRD
+95 SRK
-100 QINLGPWS
+100 QTNQGSWNA
-108 SEQIPM
+108 EQIPM
-114 RALLQGYLLD
+114 RALLQGHLLD
-124 KQTENLNNSSEFY
+124 KQTDNLNNSSEFY
-137 LKIRSQ
+137 LRIRSQ

-186 NWLARSKIFITVMI
+186 NWLARSKIFITVML

-210 NYFGLFLTNDISSA
+210 NYFGIFLNNDNSSTA
-224 TMYLN
+224 MYLN
-229 LNMVL
+229 ANMVL
-234 FLSLIAVGTLMLKEG
+234 FLSLIAIGTLMMKEG
-249 FGRLFS
+249 FGRLFNS
-255 SRQNRTFLIFFLS
+255 TQNRFFLIIFALC
-268 SFLPAFGL
+268 FLPGIGL
-276 LFEIP
+276 IFEIP
-281 RGHLVASSVLINFLM
+281 RGHLVAASVFLNTF
-296 MTTLFYFLISIFL
+296 MTITLFYFLFSVFS
-309 KQKHLIWTY
+309 KQKGLMSTY
-318 KYHLV
+318 KYPLI
-323 VSITY
+323 VSTTY
-328 ATMSVI
+328 AIMSVI
-334 PGIYFIEPQLFPFTW
+334 PGFYFIAPQLFPFIW

-378 MDAIF
+378 MDAVF
-383 TLGVSKATADQE
+383 TLGASKAAADLE

-419 IKFGAESLKNGQA
+419 IKFGADSFKNAQA
-432 DHAKNQVWAA
+432 DHAKNQVWAV

-447 ADTINHILN
+447 TDTINHILN

-470 YQEEQINLR
+470 YEEEQINLR

-495 YPERIHW
+495 YPERINW
-502 EFCEGLPIDTQLYV
+502 EFCEDLPIETNLYV
-516 DPIFLRSILENLI
+516 DPIFLRSVLENLI

-540 RIYLAVSQSTLGS
+540 KIYLTVSQSTLGS

-604 AMSASIRCEFD
+604 AMGASIRCEFD
-615 NIWTIFTLQIPNLN
+615 NIWTIFTLQIPKLN
-629 EVK
+629 ELK

>member
-1 MKIAFQTLVK
+1 
-11 TLVICMFAWIA
+11 
-22 NVSAGNVQYK
+22 
-32 FEEFY
+32 
-37 DESASLQ
+37 
-44 LEQVS
+44 
-49 NLNFSPTSGQI
+49 
-60 RKPYQTGTLW
+60 
-70 LRVSIAANQS
+70 
-80 NSFLFFENPSIDEVF
+80 
-95 IYSRD
+95 
-100 QINLGPWS
+100 
-108 SEQIPM
+108 
-114 RALLQGYLLD
+114 
-124 KQTENLNNSSEFY
+124 
-137 LKIRSQ
+137 
-143 APKQF
+143 
-148 NVMVLSDAET
+148 
-158 QLKQHIRYAVLSSQ
+158 
-172 FTAAFILL
+172 
-180 IWIGIQ
+180 
-186 NWLARSKIFITVMI
+186 
-200 SVPLFVLSRL
+200 
-210 NYFGLFLTNDISSA
+210 
-224 TMYLN
+224 MYLN
-229 LNMVL
+229 VNMVL
-234 FLSLIAVGTLMLKEG
+234 FLSLIAIGTLMIKEG
-249 FGRLFS
+249 FGRLFNGT
-255 SRQNRTFLIFFLS
+255 QNRVFLIFFSVSL
-268 SFLPAFGL
+268 LPATGL

-281 RGHLVASSVLINFLM
+281 RGHLVTCSVLLNILM
-296 MTTLFYFLISIFL
+296 TTTLFCFLISIFL

-328 ATMSVI
+328 ASMSVI

-383 TLGVSKATADQE
+383 TLGASKAAADLE

-419 IKFGAESLKNGQA
+419 IKFGADSLKNGQA
-432 DHAKNQVWAA
+432 DHAKNQVWAV

-462 KFEFGLSN
+462 KFEFGLSS
-470 YQEEQINLR
+470 YQEEQVNLH
-479 AEFSQIVDRVG
+479 AEFSLIVDRVG

-502 EFCEGLPIDTQLYV
+502 EFCEDLPIETNLYV

-540 RIYLAVSQSTLGS
+540 KIYLTVSQNILGS

>member
-1 MKIAFQTLVK
+1 
-11 TLVICMFAWIA
+11 
-22 NVSAGNVQYK
+22 
-32 FEEFY
+32 
-37 DESASLQ
+37 
-44 LEQVS
+44 
-49 NLNFSPTSGQI
+49 
-60 RKPYQTGTLW
+60 
-70 LRVSIAANQS
+70 
-80 NSFLFFENPSIDEVF
+80 
-95 IYSRD
+95 
-100 QINLGPWS
+100 
-108 SEQIPM
+108 
-114 RALLQGYLLD
+114 
-124 KQTENLNNSSEFY
+124 
-137 LKIRSQ
+137 
-143 APKQF
+143 
-148 NVMVLSDAET
+148 
-158 QLKQHIRYAVLSSQ
+158 
-172 FTAAFILL
+172 
-180 IWIGIQ
+180 
-186 NWLARSKIFITVMI
+186 
-200 SVPLFVLSRL
+200 
-210 NYFGLFLTNDISSA
+210 
-224 TMYLN
+224 LN

-349 GLPAFRDFFYPVL
+349 GLPAFRDFFYPIL

-370 LNEQKERE
+370 FNEQRERE

-383 TLGVSKATADQE
+383 TLAVSKAAADQE

-419 IKFGAESLKNGQA
+419 IKFGADSLKNVQVNTS
-432 DHAKNQVWAA
+432 KNQVWAK
-442 RVDNA
+442 RIDTS

-462 KFEFGLSN
+462 KFEFGLSS
-470 YQEEQINLR
+470 YQAEQVNLDT
-479 AEFSQIVDRVG
+479 EFCQIVERVG
-490 YLNPA
+490 YLHPA
-495 YPERIHW
+495 YSERIHW
-502 EFCEGLPIDTQLYV
+502 EFSPDISNNTQLYV
-516 DPIFLRSILENLI
+516 DPVFFRSILENLI

-540 RIYLAVSQSTLGS
+540 KIFLTVSKNTLGLEP
-553 KPMFEFQIKNQIG
+553 KFEFQIKNQIG
-566 KVGPPQ
+566 KVGAPQ
-572 IDKIFA
+572 IDKIFN

-604 AMSASIRCEFD
+604 AMSASIHCEFD

-629 EVK
+629 ELK